1 MNSRIKYV
9 FGLIFLLTIVSCD
22 KDLIEDPKPD
32 ETPVFKIDGMIGF
45 ETFSATAGDDG
56 FLMST
61 FIDQFNNVDVFTGKI
76 ANENL
81 SFELG
86 FFNGDIDMDQASIT
100 DAISQGISFANQP
113 QSPLLTI
120 SKEQFPNNSLINSIN
135 WYVDGVNVS
144 QNTLTI
150 LEPGKFNVGAKVN
163 FYDGTSAT
171 INNDIIVG
179 YKRNVNCQLRHFL
192 GQNGHLQA
200 WVDEYSQDISSVKW
214 YLDDALVSNEIKL
227 DTTVDGYGHKV
238 EAEITF
244 VNGAKRKRT
253 VWVDGS
259 LNGKFI
265 DDFASF
271 EANSANVQ
279 WDFKTKLMFKKD
291 GKTYTTV
298 TANNQMSEF
307 EVLDFAYYS
316 TSAQGKPIYKILAA
330 IDCMVKD
337 VATNEVLPLEAT
349 ITFAIEFK

>member
-1 MNSRIKYV
+1 MNYRIKYL
-9 FGLIFLLTIVSCD
+9 FGLVLLLTVVSCK

-32 ETPVFKIDGMIGF
+32 ETPVFKIDGMIGS
-45 ETFSATAGDDG
+45 EAFSATAGDDG

-76 ANENL
+76 SNENL

-86 FFNGDIDMDQASIT
+86 FFNGDIDMEQASMT
-100 DAISQGISFANQP
+100 DAIAQGILFANQP
-113 QSPLLTI
+113 QLPLLTI
-120 SKEQFPNNSLINSIN
+120 TKDQLPNSSLINSIN

-144 QNTLTI
+144 QNTVSF

-171 INNDIIVG
+171 IYNDVIVG
-179 YKRNVNCQLRHFL
+179 YNRNVNCQLRHFL

-214 YLDDALVSNEIKL
+214 YLDDVLVSNDVKL

-244 VNGAKRKRT
+244 VNGAKRTRT

-271 EANSANVQ
+271 EANSTNVQ
-279 WDFKTKLMFKKD
+279 WDFKTKLTFKKD
-291 GKTYTTV
+291 GKTYTTL
-298 TANNQMSEF
+298 TANNQLSEF

-316 TSAQGKPIYKILAA
+316 TSSQGKPIYKILAT
-330 IDCMVKD
+330 IDCFVKD
-337 VATNEVLPLEAT
+337 IATNEVLPLDAT
-349 ITFAIEFK
+349 ITFAVEFK

>member
-1 MNSRIKYV
+1 MNYRIKYL
-9 FGLIFLLTIVSCD
+9 FGLVLLLTIVSCK

-32 ETPVFKIDGMIGF
+32 ETPVFKIDGMIGS
-45 ETFSATAGDDG
+45 EAFSATAGDDG

-61 FIDQFNNVDVFTGKI
+61 FIDEFNNVDVFTGKI
-76 ANENL
+76 SNENL

-86 FFNGDIDMDQASIT
+86 FFNGDIDMEQASMT
-100 DAISQGISFANQP
+100 DAIAQGILFANQP
-113 QSPLLTI
+113 QVPLLTI
-120 SKEQFPNNSLINSIN
+120 TKDQLPNSSLINSIN

-144 QNTLTI
+144 QNTVSF

-171 INNDIIVG
+171 IYNDVIVG
-179 YKRNVNCQLRHFL
+179 YNRNVNCQLRHFL

-214 YLDDALVSNEIKL
+214 YLDEVLVSNDIKL

-244 VNGAKRKRT
+244 VNGAKRTRT

-271 EANSANVQ
+271 EANSTNVQ
-279 WDFKTKLMFKKD
+279 WDFKTKLTFKKD
-291 GKTYTTV
+291 GKTYTTL
-298 TANNQMSEF
+298 ACNNQLSEF
-307 EVLDFAYYS
+307 EVLDFTYYS
-316 TSAQGKPIYKILAA
+316 TSSQGKPIYKILAT
-330 IDCMVKD
+330 IDCFVKD
-337 VATNEVLPLEAT
+337 ISTNEVLPLDAT
-349 ITFAIEFK
+349 ITFAVEFK